1 MQIKTREILKPR
13 DEGLSGRT
21 MFWGVRLLLI
31 GRLAELYSLF
41 WTLAFVSTSNGPVC

>member
-1 MQIKTREILKPR
+1 MEIKTREILKPR
-13 DEGLSGRT
+13 DEGLFGRT

-31 GRLAELYSLF
+31 GRLAELYSLV